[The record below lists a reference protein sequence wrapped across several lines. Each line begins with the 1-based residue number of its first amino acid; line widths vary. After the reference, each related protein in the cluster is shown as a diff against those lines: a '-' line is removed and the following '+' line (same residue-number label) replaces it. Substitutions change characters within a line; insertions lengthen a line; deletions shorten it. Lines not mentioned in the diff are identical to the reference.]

1 MGTPNRPVATS
12 DMLWNQYELHVELYK
27 QYLDLLLKFN
37 AFYYAATGAI
47 LSYYFSKPELPWM
60 RYSLL
65 FPVLMSAGFATLF
78 AYGACQS
85 EATRL
90 DIFKI
95 RDELGLYSAPEY
107 RVLKI
112 FLFVSAG
119 LMVIVAVA
127 MLGIVIF
134 VRLPMPTT
142 LSK

>member
-1 MGTPNRPVATS
+1 MGEPDRPVATD

-27 QYLDLLLKFN
+27 EYLLLKFN

-60 RYSLL
+60 KYSLL
-65 FPVLMSAGFATLF
+65 FPVLMSGGFAGLF
-78 AYGACQS
+78 WYGALQS

-90 DIFKI
+90 DIFAI
-95 RDELGLYSAPEY
+95 RDKLGLYSAPEY

-112 FLFVSAG
+112 LLFVSAG
-119 LMVIVAVA
+119 LMIIVAVA

-134 VRLPMPTT
+134 VHQLPMP
-142 LSK
+142 LPPSK